1 MYPPR
6 QPHDPVRPIYGL
18 RRPMACYRICTSCR
32 RGFKGRNPSNPS
44 LAASKAFEK
53 HVCHAGQPNPSH
65 REYIESHVQAFEH
78 HLRSPFFA
86 VLPPT
91 STQQPPD
98 PWTKYLS
105 SINSRPTPAHKMSV
119 PDNYRVLDQFLRK
132 EGWLAHVEGL
142 DPSKIGPL
150 ISLSQNDPLVP
161 YLAKHCQSYLHHHQ
175 ESLTSYY
182 VRRLISTRPRSVRF
196 PLKP

>member
-1 MYPPR
+1 
-6 QPHDPVRPIYGL
+6 
-18 RRPMACYRICTSCR
+18 MACYRICTSCR